1 MKIFSTNTIK
11 VPHDIASVTRI
22 AEGEVTPELAG
33 MTPSQVE
40 HIWHAVESLYRTGN
54 HPMLSICLRRQG
66 QIVLNRTIGHA
77 RGNGP
82 EDSINTPKL
91 IATPDTPVCLFSASK
106 AVTAMLVHLL
116 SERGQIDLLDPIS
129 QYLPEYGVKGKRRAT
144 ILHLLAHRGGV
155 PHLKG
160 DVTPELLFDKDEVV
174 KRLCAAEPVSTSGYR
189 MAYHAVTAGYILGEL
204 VERVSGQSLTDFLQD
219 NIAKPMGMNCFN
231 YGLAPEFR
239 DQVAMNCATGIYPM
253 LGTNTYLKHVLGGDL
268 DLAVNVTNDP
278 RFMDT
283 ICPAGNL
290 FTTTEQA
297 GRFFEMLLNGGSY
310 NGVKIFEPKTVLRA
324 AIESSRM
331 SIDTTLLAPMRYSAG
346 FMLGANPVGLFGSM
360 TGHVFG
366 HIGFSN
372 IFCWADPQRDISV
385 SILNTGKSVVGTH
398 LPALGNLL
406 YQISANCDKLRT
418 KDRRS
423 VFGFDSAHIPVAH

>member
-1 MKIFSTNTIK
+1 MKIFSTNTIN

-22 AEGEVTPELAG
+22 GGGEVAAELAG
-33 MTPSQVE
+33 MTPEQVN
-40 HIWHAVESLYRTGN
+40 HIWHSVESLYRTGN

-82 EDSINTPKL
+82 DDSIDTPKL

-116 SERGQIDLLDPIS
+116 SERGEIDLLDPVS
-129 QYLPEYGVKGKRRAT
+129 QYIPEYGVNGKRRAT

-160 DVTPELLFDKDEVV
+160 DVTPELLFDKEEVV

-204 VERVSGQSLTDFLQD
+204 VERVSGQSLKDFLQD
-219 NIAKPMGMNCFN
+219 NISKPMGMSCFN

-239 DQVAMNCATGIYPM
+239 DQVSMNSATGLHPM
-253 LGTNTYLKHVLGGDL
+253 LGSNTYLKHVLGGDL
-268 DLAVNVTNDP
+268 QLAVDVTNDP

-297 GRFFEMLLNGGSY
+297 GRFFEMLLNGGTY
-310 NGVKIFEPKTVLRA
+310 NGVKIFDPKTVLRA
-324 AIESSRM
+324 TIESSRM
-331 SIDTTLLAPMRYSAG
+331 SVDTTLLAPMRYSTG
-346 FMLGANPVGLFGSM
+346 FMLGANPVGLFGPM
-360 TGHVFG
+360 TGHAFG
-366 HIGFSN
+366 HLGFSN

-385 SILNTGKSVVGTH
+385 SILSTGKSVVGTH
-398 LPALGNLL
+398 IPALANML
-406 YQISANCDKLRT
+406 YQISANCDKLHT

-423 VFGFDSAHIPVAH
+423 VFGFDLAHIHVAH

>member
-346 FMLGANPVGLFGSM
+346 FMLGANPVGLFGPM

>member
-22 AEGEVTPELAG
+22 AEGEVAPELAG
-33 MTPSQVE
+33 MTPTQVN

-82 EDSINTPKL
+82 DDSMNTPKL
-91 IATPDTPVCLFSASK
+91 LATPDTPVCLFSASK
-106 AVTAMLVHLL
+106 SITAMLVHLL
-116 SERGQIDLLDPIS
+116 SERGEIDLLDPIS
-129 QYLPEYGVKGKRRAT
+129 QYIPEYGVNGKRRAT
-144 ILHLLAHRGGV
+144 ILHLLTHRGGV

-160 DVTPELLFDKDEVV
+160 DVTPELLFNKEEVV
-174 KRLCAAEPVSTSGYR
+174 KKLCAAEPVSTSGYR

-204 VERVSGQSLTDFLQD
+204 VERVSGQSLKDFLQD
-219 NIAKPMGMNCFN
+219 NIAKPMGMSCFN

-239 DQVAMNCATGIYPM
+239 DQVAMNSATGLHPM

-283 ICPAGNL
+283 ICPAGNIY
-290 FTTTEQA
+290 TTTEQA
-297 GRFFEMLLNGGSY
+297 GRFFEMLLNGGTY
-310 NGVKIFEPKTVLRA
+310 NGVKIFDPKTVLRA
-324 AIESSRM
+324 TIESSRM
-331 SIDTTLLAPMRYSAG
+331 SIDATLLAPMRYSTG
-346 FMLGANPVGLFGSM
+346 FMLGASPVGLFGPM
-360 TGHVFG
+360 TGHAFG

-385 SILNTGKSVVGTH
+385 SILSTGKSVLGTH

-406 YQISANCDKLRT
+406 YQISSNCDKLRT

-423 VFGFDSAHIPVAH
+423 VFGFDLAHIHVAH

>member
-1 MKIFSTNTIK
+1 MKIFSTNTIQ
-11 VPHDIASVTRI
+11 VPHDIDSVIRI
-22 AEGEVTPELAG
+22 GEGEVAPEQAG
-33 MTPSQVE
+33 MTQAQVD
-40 HIWHAVESLYRTGN
+40 HIWHAMQSLYRTGN
-54 HPMLSICLRRQG
+54 HPMLSICLRRHG

-82 EDSINTPKL
+82 DDSVNTPKL

-116 SERGQIDLLDPIS
+116 SERGEIDLLDPIS
-129 QYLPEYGVKGKRRAT
+129 QYIPEYGVNGKRRAT

-155 PHLKG
+155 PYLKG
-160 DVTPELLFDKDEVV
+160 DVTPELLFDKKEVV

-189 MAYHAVTAGYILGEL
+189 LAYHAVTAGYILGEL
-204 VERVSGQSLTDFLQD
+204 VERVSGQSLTQFIEE
-219 NIAKPMGMNCFN
+219 NISKPMGMSCFN

-239 DQVAMNCATGIYPM
+239 DQVAMSSATGMHPK

-297 GRFFEMLLNGGSY
+297 GRFFEMLLNGGTY
-310 NGVKIFEPKTVLRA
+310 NGVKIFDPKTVLRA
-324 AIESSRM
+324 TIESSRM
-331 SIDTTLLAPMRYSAG
+331 TVDTTLLAPMRYSTG
-346 FMLGANPVGLFGSM
+346 FMLGANPVGLFGPMS
-360 TGHVFG
+360 GQAFG

-372 IFCWADPQRDISV
+372 ILCWADPQRDISV

-406 YQISANCDKLRT
+406 YQISTNCEKLHT

-423 VFGFDSAHIPVAH
+423 VFGFDLAKIHVAH

>member
-1 MKIFSTNTIK
+1 MKIFSTNTIN

-22 AEGEVTPELAG
+22 GGGEVAAELAG
-33 MTPSQVE
+33 MTPEQVN
-40 HIWHAVESLYRTGN
+40 HIWHAIESLYRTGN
-54 HPMLSICLRRQG
+54 HPMLSICLRRKG

-82 EDSINTPKL
+82 DDSIDTPKL

-116 SERGQIDLLDPIS
+116 SERGEIDLLDPVS
-129 QYLPEYGVKGKRRAT
+129 QYIPEYGVNGKRRAT

-160 DVTPELLFDKDEVV
+160 DVTPELLFNKEEVV

-204 VERVSGQSLTDFLQD
+204 VERVSGQSLKDFIQD
-219 NIAKPMGMNCFN
+219 NISKPMGMSCFN

-239 DQVAMNCATGIYPM
+239 DQVAMNSATGMYPM

-297 GRFFEMLLNGGSY
+297 GRFFEMLLNGGTY
-310 NGVKIFEPKTVLRA
+310 NSVKIFDPKTVLRA
-324 AIESSRM
+324 TIESSRM
-331 SIDTTLLAPMRYSAG
+331 SIDKTLLAPMRYSSG
-346 FMLGANPVGLFGSM
+346 FMLGANPVGLFGPM
-360 TGHVFG
+360 TAHTFG
-366 HIGFSN
+366 HLGFSN

-385 SILNTGKSVVGTH
+385 SILSTGKSVVGTH

-406 YQISANCDKLRT
+406 YQISANCDKLHT

-423 VFGFDSAHIPVAH
+423 VFGYDLAKIHVAH

>member
-22 AEGEVTPELAG
+22 AEGEVAPELAG
-33 MTPSQVE
+33 MTPTQVN

-82 EDSINTPKL
+82 DDSMNTPKL
-91 IATPDTPVCLFSASK
+91 LATPDTPVCLFSASK
-106 AVTAMLVHLL
+106 SITAMLVHLL
-116 SERGQIDLLDPIS
+116 SERGEIDLLDPIS
-129 QYLPEYGVKGKRRAT
+129 QYIPEYGVNGKRRAT
-144 ILHLLAHRGGV
+144 ILHLLTHRGGV

-160 DVTPELLFDKDEVV
+160 DVTPELLFNKEEVV
-174 KRLCAAEPVSTSGYR
+174 KKLCAAEPVSTSGYR

-204 VERVSGQSLTDFLQD
+204 VERVSGQSLKDFLQD
-219 NIAKPMGMNCFN
+219 NIAKPMGMSCFN

-239 DQVAMNCATGIYPM
+239 DQVAMNSATGLHPM

-283 ICPAGNL
+283 ICPAGNIY
-290 FTTTEQA
+290 TTTEQA
-297 GRFFEMLLNGGSY
+297 GRFFEMLLNGGTY
-310 NGVKIFEPKTVLRA
+310 NGVKIFDPKTVLRA
-324 AIESSRM
+324 TIESSRM
-331 SIDTTLLAPMRYSAG
+331 SIDATLIAPMRYSTG
-346 FMLGANPVGLFGSM
+346 FMLGANPVGLFGPM
-360 TGHVFG
+360 TGHAFG

-385 SILNTGKSVVGTH
+385 SILSTGKSVLGTH

-406 YQISANCDKLRT
+406 YQISSNCDKLRT

-423 VFGFDSAHIPVAH
+423 VFGFDLAHIHVAH

>member
-22 AEGEVTPELAG
+22 GGGEVAAELAG
-33 MTPSQVE
+33 MTPAQVDY
-40 HIWHAVESLYRTGN
+40 IWHAIESLYRTGN
-54 HPMLSICLRRQG
+54 HPMLSICLRRKG

-82 EDSINTPKL
+82 DDSIDTPKV

-116 SERGQIDLLDPIS
+116 SERGEIDLLDPIS
-129 QYLPEYGVKGKRRAT
+129 QYIPEYGANGKRHAT

-155 PHLKG
+155 PHLQG
-160 DVTPELLFDKDEVV
+160 DVTPELLFNKEEVV

-204 VERVSGQSLTDFLQD
+204 VERVSGQSLKDFLQD
-219 NIAKPMGMNCFN
+219 NVAKPMGMSCFN

-239 DQVAMNCATGIYPM
+239 NQVAMNSATGMYPM

-268 DLAVNVTNDP
+268 DLAVNVTNDS

-310 NGVKIFEPKTVLRA
+310 NGVKIFDPKTVLRA
-324 AIESSRM
+324 TIESSRM
-331 SIDTTLLAPMRYSAG
+331 SLDTTLLAPMRYSTG
-346 FMLGANPVGLFGSM
+346 FMLGASPVGMFGPM
-360 TGHVFG
+360 TGHAFG
-366 HIGFSN
+366 HLGFSN

-385 SILNTGKSVVGTH
+385 SILSTGKSVLGTH

-406 YQISANCDKLRT
+406 YQISAHCDKLHT

-423 VFGFDSAHIPVAH
+423 VFGFDLAHIHVAH

>member
-11 VPHDIASVTRI
+11 VPHNIASVTRI
-22 AEGEVTPELAG
+22 ADGEFSPELAG
-33 MTPSQVE
+33 MTESQLN

-54 HPMLSICLRRQG
+54 YPMLSICLRRQG
-66 QIVLNRTIGHA
+66 KIVLNRTIGHSH
-77 RGNGP
+77 GNGP
-82 EDSINTPKL
+82 EDKASTPKI

-106 AVTAMLVHLL
+106 SVTAMLVHLL
-116 SERGQIDLLDPIS
+116 SERGEIDLLDPIS
-129 QYLPEYGVKGKRRAT
+129 QYIPEYGVKGKRRAT
-144 ILHLLAHRGGV
+144 ILHLLAHRGGL
-155 PHLKG
+155 PHLEG

-174 KRLCAAEPVSTSGYR
+174 RRLCAAAPESPSGYR

-204 VERVSGQSLTDFLQD
+204 VERVSGQTLKEFLQE
-219 NIAKPMGMNCFN
+219 NIAKPMGMTCFN

-239 DQVAMNCATGIYPM
+239 DKVAISTATGLHPS
-253 LGTNTYLKHVLGGDL
+253 LGSNLYLQHVLGGDL

-290 FTTTEQA
+290 YTTTEEA

-310 NGVKIFEPKTVLRA
+310 NGVKIFNPKTVLRA
-324 AIESSRM
+324 TIESSRM
-331 SIDTTLLAPMRYSAG
+331 SIDKTLLAPMRYSTG
-346 FMLGANPVGLFGSM
+346 FMLGANPIGLFGPM
-360 TGHVFG
+360 TSHTFG
-366 HIGFSN
+366 HLGFSN

-385 SILNTGKSVVGTH
+385 SILNSGKSVIGTH
-398 LPALGNLL
+398 LPALANLL
-406 YQISANCDKLRT
+406 FQISNNCDKVAT

-423 VFGFDSAHIPVAH
+423 VFGHDLGSFHVAH

>member
-11 VPHDIASVTRI
+11 VPQDIASVTRI
-22 AEGEVTPELAG
+22 ADGEFAPELAG
-33 MTPSQVE
+33 MTSSQVE

-66 QIVLNRTIGHA
+66 KIVLNRTIGHA

-82 EDSINTPKL
+82 DDSINTPKL
-91 IATPDTPVCLFSASK
+91 IATPDTPVCMFSASK

-129 QYLPEYGVKGKRRAT
+129 QYIPEYGVNGKRHAT

-174 KRLCAAEPVSTSGYR
+174 KRLCAAEPVTTSGYR

-204 VERVSGQSLTDFLQD
+204 VERVSGQSLSDFLQD
-219 NIAKPMGMNCFN
+219 NIAKPMGMDCFN
-231 YGLAPEFR
+231 YGLAPQFR

-324 AIESSRM
+324 TIQSSRM
-331 SIDTTLLAPMRYSAG
+331 SLDTTLLAPMRYSTG
-346 FMLGANPVGLFGSM
+346 FMLGANPVGLFGPM
-360 TGHVFG
+360 TGHAFG

>member
-11 VPHDIASVTRI
+11 VPQDIASVTRI
-22 AEGEVTPELAG
+22 GDGEVDAELAG
-33 MTPSQVE
+33 MTPMQVD
-40 HIWHAVESLYRTGN
+40 HIWHAIESLYRTGN

-82 EDSINTPKL
+82 DDSASTPKL

-106 AVTAMLVHLL
+106 SITAMLVHLL
-116 SERGQIDLLDPIS
+116 GERGEIDLLDPIS
-129 QYLPEYGVKGKRRAT
+129 QYIPEYGANGKRHAT
-144 ILHLLAHRGGV
+144 ILHLLAHRGGL
-155 PHLKG
+155 PHIKG
-160 DVTPELLFDKDEVV
+160 DVTPELLFNKEEVV
-174 KRLCAAEPVSTSGYR
+174 KRLCEAEPMSPSGYR

-204 VERVSGQSLTDFLQD
+204 VERVSGQSLKDFLQD
-219 NIAKPMGMNCFN
+219 NVAKPMGMSCFN

-239 DQVAMNCATGIYPM
+239 DQVAMNSATGLYPM
-253 LGTNTYLKHVLGGDL
+253 IGTNTYLKHVLGGDL

-310 NGVKIFEPKTVLRA
+310 NGVKIFDPKTVLRA
-324 AIESSRM
+324 TIESSRM
-331 SIDTTLLAPMRYSAG
+331 SLDTTLLAPMRYSTG
-346 FMLGANPVGLFGSM
+346 FMLGANPVGLFGPM
-360 TGHVFG
+360 TAHAFG
-366 HIGFSN
+366 HLGFSN

-385 SILNTGKSVVGTH
+385 SILSTGKSVVGTH

-423 VFGFDSAHIPVAH
+423 VFGFDLAHIHVAH

>member
-22 AEGEVTPELAG
+22 GGGEVAAELAG
-33 MTPSQVE
+33 MTPAQVN
-40 HIWHAVESLYRTGN
+40 HIWHSVESLYRTGN

-82 EDSINTPKL
+82 DDSASTPKL

-116 SERGQIDLLDPIS
+116 SERGEIDLLDPVS
-129 QYLPEYGVKGKRRAT
+129 QYIPEYGVNGKRRAT

-160 DVTPELLFDKDEVV
+160 DVTPELLFDKDEIV

-204 VERVSGQSLTDFLQD
+204 VERVSGQSLKDFIQE
-219 NIAKPMGMNCFN
+219 NISKPMGMSCFN

-239 DQVAMNCATGIYPM
+239 DQVSMNSATGLHPS
-253 LGTNTYLKHVLGGDL
+253 LGSNTYLKHVLGGDL
-268 DLAVNVTNDP
+268 QLAVDVTNDP

-283 ICPAGNL
+283 ICPAGNIY
-290 FTTTEQA
+290 TTTEQA
-297 GRFFEMLLNGGSY
+297 GRFFEMLLNGGTY
-310 NGVKIFEPKTVLRA
+310 NGVKIFDPKTVLRA
-324 AIESSRM
+324 TIESSRM
-331 SIDTTLLAPMRYSAG
+331 SVDTTLLAPMRYSTG
-346 FMLGANPVGLFGSM
+346 FMLGANPVGLFGPM
-360 TGHVFG
+360 TGHAFG
-366 HIGFSN
+366 HLGFSN

-385 SILNTGKSVVGTH
+385 SILSTGKSVVGTH

-406 YQISANCDKLRT
+406 YQISANCEKVHT

-423 VFGFDSAHIPVAH
+423 VFGYDLAKIHVAH

>member
-22 AEGEVTPELAG
+22 GGGEVAAELAG
-33 MTPSQVE
+33 MTPAQVD

-54 HPMLSICLRRQG
+54 HPMLSICLRRKG

-82 EDSINTPKL
+82 DDTVDTPKL

-116 SERGQIDLLDPIS
+116 SERGEIDLLDPVS
-129 QYLPEYGVKGKRRAT
+129 QYIPEYGVNGKRRAT

-160 DVTPELLFDKDEVV
+160 DVTPELLFDKEDVV

-204 VERVSGQSLTDFLQD
+204 VERVSGQSLKDFLQD
-219 NIAKPMGMNCFN
+219 NIAKPMGMSCFN

-239 DQVAMNCATGIYPM
+239 DQVAMNSATGMYPM

-297 GRFFEMLLNGGSY
+297 GRFFEMLLNGGTY
-310 NGVKIFEPKTVLRA
+310 NGVKIFDPKTVLRA
-324 AIESSRM
+324 TIESSRM
-331 SIDTTLLAPMRYSAG
+331 SIDTTLLAPMRYSTG
-346 FMLGANPVGLFGSM
+346 FMLGANPVGLFGPM
-360 TGHVFG
+360 TAHTFG
-366 HIGFSN
+366 HLGFSN

-385 SILNTGKSVVGTH
+385 SILSTGKSVVGTH

-406 YQISANCDKLRT
+406 YQISANCDKLHT

-423 VFGFDSAHIPVAH
+423 VFGFDLAHIHVAH